1 MSFPATSLTDHLRAS
16 ALLFALYVGFTCI
29 SVPSYAQTTKAI
41 ELKSSQGNVVPASSD
56 QKIVSVGGS
65 LTEVAYA
72 LGKQGNL
79 VAVDTSS
86 VFPEKALK
94 EKPNVGYMRALSAE
108 GILALDP
115 TLILAEEGAG
125 PPETIDL
132 LQEASIPF
140 VTVPS
145 RYDAQGIVNK
155 ITMVGQALQAEEQ
168 ASKLAEKVTNE
179 LDLVASKISG
189 LKLDEK
195 KKVLFLFSMRGGRL
209 MVSGSNTQAS
219 AVIEMAGAENA
230 MASFEGFKPVSN
242 EAVLAANP
250 DVILMMSRAG
260 APMPKE
266 GKVFSHPALSET
278 KAAKTSSLIV
288 MPGMYLLGFGPRTAR
303 AIADLADHLYPD
315 QNLASKTIFSEA
327 SN

>member
-1 MSFPATSLTDHLRAS
+1 MPVLAASLTNRLGAT
-16 ALLFALYVGFTCI
+16 ALLFTLCVGFTNI
-29 SVPSYAQTTKAI
+29 SAPSQAQTAKTAD
-41 ELKSSQGNVVPASSD
+41 LKDAQGQIVPASAGR
-56 QKIVSVGGS
+56 KVVSVGGS
-65 LTEVAYA
+65 LTEIAYA
-72 LGKQGNL
+72 LGKQDNL
-79 VAVDTSS
+79 VAIDTSS
-86 VFPEKALK
+86 VFPPKALK

-125 PPETIDL
+125 PPETVDL
-132 LQEASIPF
+132 LQEASVPF
-140 VTVPS
+140 VTIPW

-168 ASKLAEKVTNE
+168 ASKLADKVSSE
-179 LDLVASKISG
+179 LDLVATKISG

-209 MVSGSNTQAS
+209 MVSGSGTQAS

-260 APMPKE
+260 APVPQKD
-266 GKVFSHPALSET
+266 KIFSHPALSET
-278 KAAKTSSLIV
+278 KAAQSGSLVV

-315 QNLASKTIFSEA
+315 QNLASKTIFSES